1 MTLGASKERQSFK
14 RISRDFYEQ
23 DTRLIPLCRG
33 SNPPASASE
42 SVSNASHMKVA
53 QKPRGTARFRRY
65 ELNST
70 PNSTAARRSSSSIR
84 PTPSSF
90 SYQAQLSTAV
100 PVIECLT
107 QEM

>member
-33 SNPPASASE
+33 SNPPA
-42 SVSNASHMKVA
+42 SNASHMKVA

-84 PTPSSF
+84 QTPSSF

-107 QEM
+107 